1 MCENTSGPTMKRAE
15 SNRRTSFQ
23 NPRLEGFK
31 RRGEGDRI
39 VSNVKEPFLS
49 KVSAQLG
56 FDR

>member
-1 MCENTSGPTMKRAE
+1 MKRAE